1 MTPSVAARHAKAM
14 GVEIG
19 YLNGGMYAAGFSA
32 RSANPRNVPYTQSAG
47 KRLTNFQKSL
57 KLAIIQCPRTGSYL
71 LRTEI

>member
-47 KRLTNFQKSL
+47 RAAYKFSKISE
-57 KLAIIQCPRTGSYL
+57 TGYNSVP
-71 LRTEI
+71 